1 MNVGGRS
8 FVIAN
13 GQTLGFNW
21 WALDNESEITQLKYT
36 ISRVGDTPWT
46 GALTGPACALRAD
59 PHVVAV
65 ELSQPMPGVSTME
78 LAGPDAI
85 VQNDQHRLYV
95 FKSTAAGLSFE
106 IDTAPDLADPRYL
119 VIKRAMRGVAAWF
132 ENPAYRADVGDYVV
146 SSDGKLVGIMVSRE
160 RCFILGKDNL
170 TDCALSIPLTD
181 PTQFQLGIA
190 KLRRLK

>member
-1 MNVGGRS
+1 
-8 FVIAN
+8 
-13 GQTLGFNW
+13 
-21 WALDNESEITQLKYT
+21 
-36 ISRVGDTPWT
+36 
-46 GALTGPACALRAD
+46 
-59 PHVVAV
+59 
-65 ELSQPMPGVSTME
+65 ME

-106 IDTAPDLADPRYL
+106 IDTAPNLADARYL
-119 VIKRAMRGVAAWF
+119 VVKRALRGVAAWF

-170 TDCALSIPLTD
+170 TDCALSVPLND
-181 PTQFQLGIA
+181 GRQFLRAVTEFQ
-190 KLRRLK
+190 KLK